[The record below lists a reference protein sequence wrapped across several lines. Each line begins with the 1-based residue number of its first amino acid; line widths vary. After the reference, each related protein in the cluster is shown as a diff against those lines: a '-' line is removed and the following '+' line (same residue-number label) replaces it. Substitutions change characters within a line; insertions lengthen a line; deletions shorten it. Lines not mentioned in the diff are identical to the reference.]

1 MATYGIDFPFRDS
14 AIGNYL
20 RMTST
25 PEKEVR
31 ADLLHLIL
39 TKKGSRFLMPDFGT
53 RIYEFIFN
61 QNDTITYNLIEEDI
75 REGVRK
81 YIPNLDIKS
90 IDIVSA
96 EDDTDTNIPSIS
108 EDEDNRLFR
117 VSSESTKPYT
127 ARIKINYSIN
137 SGSFSVSDFI
147 IINI

>member
-39 TKKGSRFLMPDFGT
+39 TKKGSRYLMPDFGT

-61 QNDTITYNLIEEDI
+61 QNDSVTYNLIEEDI

-90 IDIVSA
+90 IDIMSA
-96 EDDTDTNIPSIS
+96 ENDTESNTPSIS

-117 VSSESTKPYT
+117 TSSESAKPYT
-127 ARIKINYSIN
+127 AKIKINYSIN
-137 SGSFSVSDFI
+137 SGTFSVSDFI

>member
-96 EDDTDTNIPSIS
+96 EDDTDTNMPSIS